1 MVEYMVVSPLQHY
14 AIRFLNGAD
23 SFDKGTVFGP
33 EEMLVFATL
42 DALEI
47 PLWEVF
53 EVAGPGVE
61 KVAVNGPPR
70 A

>member
-1 MVEYMVVSPLQHY
+1 VVEYMVVSPLQHY

>member
-1 MVEYMVVSPLQHY
+1 
-14 AIRFLNGAD
+14 
-23 SFDKGTVFGP
+23 
-33 EEMLVFATL
+33 MLVFATL

>member
-1 MVEYMVVSPLQHY
+1 MADHMVVSPLQHY

>member
-1 MVEYMVVSPLQHY
+1 MVVSPLQHY

-23 SFDKGTVFGP
+23 GFDKGTVFGP
-33 EEMLVFATL
+33 KEMLVFSTL

-53 EVAGPGVE
+53 EVPWPGEQKAV
-61 KVAVNGPPR
+61 VNGPPR